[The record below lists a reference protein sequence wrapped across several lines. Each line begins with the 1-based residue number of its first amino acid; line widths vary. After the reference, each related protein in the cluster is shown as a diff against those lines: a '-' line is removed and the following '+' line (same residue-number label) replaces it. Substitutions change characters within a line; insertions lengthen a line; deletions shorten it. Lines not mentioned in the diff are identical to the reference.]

1 MSNLI
6 PLVGLSSNLWR
17 KVRDTWFRKLNE
29 KEDKRGEDDFLAE
42 RPESWYKGPLIFP
55 AFPEEGVEM
64 ETAQLNRSEKIGYYE
79 DQRIGYY
86 LSLIHI

>member
-17 KVRDTWFRKLNE
+17 KVRDNWLGQLNE
-29 KEDKRGEDDFLAE
+29 KKNSARESDFLAE
-42 RPESWYKGPLIFP
+42 RPENWYKGPLIFP

-64 ETAQLNRSEKIGYYE
+64 ETTLPDRAEAVGLNEEWS
-79 DQRIGYY
+79 D
-86 LSLIHI
+86 

>member
-1 MSNLI
+1 M
-6 PLVGLSSNLWR
+6 GLSSNLWR

-86 LSLIHI
+86 EEWSD

>member
-86 LSLIHI
+86 EEWSD

>member
-6 PLVGLSSNLWR
+6 PLVDLSSNLWR
-17 KVRDTWFRKLNE
+17 RVRDRWFRKLNE
-29 KEDKRGEDDFLAE
+29 TEDKRGESDFLAE

-64 ETAQLNRSEKIGYYE
+64 ETTQLDRAEKVGQYYE
-79 DQRIGYY
+79 MWSD
-86 LSLIHI
+86 

>member
-1 MSNLI
+1 M
-6 PLVGLSSNLWR
+6 GLSSNLWR

-64 ETAQLNRSEKIGYYE
+64 ETAQLDRSEKIGYYE

-86 LSLIHI
+86 EEWSD